1 MRWTKVMGAAMAAQ
15 LSVAAA
21 AEVNDG
27 LVLLPGGTVTI
38 GSPDSERQ
46 RQTDE
51 TQHQVTLSAF
61 YVDPHEVTQQDYQAV
76 MGTNPS
82 HFKGDNLPVE
92 QVTWYDAINYCNK
105 LSKAKGLT
113 PVYQIDGTTVT

>member
-1 MRWTKVMGAAMAAQ
+1 MRWTKVMGAVMAAQ

-21 AEVNDG
+21 AELNDG

-46 RQTDE
+46 RQADE

-76 MGTNPS
+76 MGTNPTR
-82 HFKGDNLPVE
+82 LP
-92 QVTWYDAINYCNK
+92 
-105 LSKAKGLT
+105 SR
-113 PVYQIDGTTVT
+113 DGH